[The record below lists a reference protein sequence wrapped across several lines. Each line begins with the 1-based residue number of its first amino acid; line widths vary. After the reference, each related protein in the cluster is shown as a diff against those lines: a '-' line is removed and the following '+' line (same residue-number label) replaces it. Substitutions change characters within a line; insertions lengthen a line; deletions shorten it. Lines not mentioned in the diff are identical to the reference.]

1 IIKQATAKK
10 QAVIKPK
17 KIMLV
22 AGHGYNDPGAVGN
35 GTNERD
41 FIRKYITP
49 NIAKYLRHAGHE
61 VALYGGSSQ
70 SQDMYQDT
78 AYG

>member
-1 IIKQATAKK
+1 
-10 QAVIKPK
+10 
-17 KIMLV
+17 MLV

-61 VALYGGSSQ
+61 VVYMVAQVNHKICIKILLTVL
-70 SQDMYQDT
+70 M
-78 AYG
+78 